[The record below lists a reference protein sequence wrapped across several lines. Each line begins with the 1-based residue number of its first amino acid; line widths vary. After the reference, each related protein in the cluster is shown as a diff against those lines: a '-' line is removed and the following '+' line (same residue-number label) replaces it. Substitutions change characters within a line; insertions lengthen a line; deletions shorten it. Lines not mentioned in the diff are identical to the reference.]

1 MLTSATLCAVRG
13 CRQAM
18 RFTMFDAFKSRIVQY
33 NDGEAMTGLQ
43 SFLAGGVAGGVSVV
57 VNQPVRV

>member
-1 MLTSATLCAVRG
+1 
-13 CRQAM
+13 M